1 MTLESTSARAVL
13 SSLLPTARFVRIGI
27 RIGPYVVSQIV
38 ALLVW
43 ILTPVFNAIFGFLG
57 ALFIVLIS
65 SALLGGATGDRIPK
79 RPRDSPSGYAGCCYH
94 RRVAQPSRLL
104 RSRLGGCPCR
114 ATGPLP
120 TAGSTSP
127 DMARR
132 HTTIWPSAPLPTR
145 WRFSFRTCN
154 RGCGYWTVAVVRA
167 RSPWD

>member
-1 MTLESTSARAVL
+1 MTLESTSARVVL

-27 RIGPYVVSQIV
+27 RIGPYVVSQIF

-43 ILTPVFNAIFGFLG
+43 VLTPVFNAIFGLLG
-57 ALFIVLIS
+57 ELFIVLICF
-65 SALLGGATGDRIPK
+65 ALLGGATGVRIPK

-114 ATGPLP
+114 ATVPLP

-132 HTTIWPSAPLPTR
+132 LTTIWPSAPRPTR
-145 WRFSFRTCN
+145 WRFSSRTCD
-154 RGCGYWTVAVVRA
+154 RGCSCWTAAVVPA
-167 RSPWD
+167 RS